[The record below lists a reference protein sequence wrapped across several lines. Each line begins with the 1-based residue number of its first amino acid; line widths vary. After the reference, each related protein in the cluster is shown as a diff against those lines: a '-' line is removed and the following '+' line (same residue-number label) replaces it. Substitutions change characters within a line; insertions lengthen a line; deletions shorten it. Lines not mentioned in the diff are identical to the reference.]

1 MSSSSDPSKRTYTP
15 QEIRESVK
23 CLEDIFSKTQLEEL
37 EKDYYVSFNGGILSL
52 GVKQIHVSK
61 RTDNPER

>member
-1 MSSSSDPSKRTYTP
+1 MSSSSDPSKQTYTP
-15 QEIRESVK
+15 QEIRDSVR

-52 GVKQIHVSK
+52 GAKKIHVSK
-61 RTDNPER
+61 RPDNQER